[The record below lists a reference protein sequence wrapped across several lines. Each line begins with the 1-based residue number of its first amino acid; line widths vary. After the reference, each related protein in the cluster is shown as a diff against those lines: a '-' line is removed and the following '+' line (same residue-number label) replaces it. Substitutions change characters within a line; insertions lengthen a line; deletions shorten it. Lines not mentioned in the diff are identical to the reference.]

1 MHSCPDMLRKLLG
14 LSRNAPIDAA
24 RWRRITGDLP
34 FLRHLDEDGRN
45 LLKTRCEAF
54 LASKQFSGAAGFEV
68 DDDVRIGIA
77 VQACLPALHLG
88 LSGYRDFVEIVVYPD
103 RFVAPRRQVDE
114 IGVVHEYDDE
124 LAGEAME
131 GGPVV
136 LSWPDADPA
145 AGHVGYNVVIHEFAH
160 KLDMLDG
167 APDGAP
173 PLPAAMRAR
182 WTRTMTDAYEDFCT
196 RLDQVEAAIPR
207 HIDPESPAADA
218 WYERLPLDPY
228 AATDPGEFF
237 AVATEIFFTD
247 PAALH
252 RAYPAL
258 YALFRDYFGQD
269 PLTAHAAPHP
279 DPADRARRPR

>member
-1 MHSCPDMLRKLLG
+1 MLRKLLG
-14 LSRNAPIDAA
+14 LPRKAPIDAA

-45 LLKTRCEAF
+45 LLQSRCEAF

-160 KLDMLDG
+160 KLDMLNGPADG
-167 APDGAP
+167 RP
-173 PLPAAMRAR
+173 PLQPGMDPKAWAAAFKE
-182 WTRTMTDAYEDFCT
+182 AYEGFCEA
-196 RLDQVEAAIPR
+196 LDR
-207 HIDPESPAADA
+207 GRDT
-218 WYERLPLDPY
+218 WLDPY
-228 AATDPGEFF
+228 AAEHPSEFF
-237 AVATEIFFTD
+237 AVISEAFFEDPKETRRRYPDVYDQLKAFYRQD
-247 PAALH
+247 PAA
-252 RAYPAL
+252 RIA
-258 YALFRDYFGQD
+258 
-269 PLTAHAAPHP
+269 
-279 DPADRARRPR
+279 